1 MADKKRRTG
10 FRTLREGIITIALV
24 LLCFLVLM
32 NVLNLLFPTGTGLNL
47 LIGRAPEETATG
59 RAAESE
65 SHLQHGD
72 RQGTFGEDYGWAAVL
87 ENSHH
92 RVKSKRGSDIA
103 WEPARAGMRLYDQ
116 DAIQTLEKS
125 SALIRF
131 DAENVIDLDENSLIV
146 IRRMEK
152 DLLFKEK
159 RSYMVMVD
167 GVLRGRLNAADEN
180 GVYLEVALPNAT
192 TRLQAQPNGGE
203 AVEFRIDVAQ
213 DEGSAVTIFSGEAEV
228 EANGEAVWLG
238 ANQMTRIAGDEAPSA
253 PLALPRAAR
262 LTAPAHDTLFAYR
275 SLPPRVR
282 LDWQAVPGIE
292 GYRLLLA
299 RDRRFRDIVLE
310 EKLDQPGFVH
320 GNLTPGTYYWK
331 VSSLADQVEGS
342 FSEVRRFRLAQD
354 QEPPH
359 LELALPE
366 QVDKPDLEI
375 AGQTE
380 PDAQLYIS
388 GESVTLGSAG
398 GFRHPVT
405 LEPGLNIVVV
415 EAVDA
420 AGNVTYRSQLIQG
433 KF

>member
-1 MADKKRRTG
+1 MADKKRFSG
-10 FRTLREGIITIALV
+10 FRTVREGVITIALV

-32 NVLNLLFPTGTGLNL
+32 SVLNLLFPTGTGLNL
-47 LIGRAPEETATG
+47 LIGRGQE
-59 RAAESE
+59 
-65 SHLQHGD
+65 
-72 RQGTFGEDYGWAAVL
+72 GEDALPGEGSDLQLQRGAQAGRFSEDFSWAAVL
-87 ENSHH
+87 EKSSH
-92 RVKSKRGSDIA
+92 RVKSKRGNDIA
-103 WEPARAGMRLYDQ
+103 WKPAQVGMRLYDQ
-116 DAIQTLEKS
+116 DAVQTLEKS
-125 SALIRF
+125 TALIRF

-192 TRLQAQPNGGE
+192 TRLQAQPDGGE

-238 ANQMTRIAGDEAPSA
+238 ANQMTRIDGDAAPSA
-253 PLALPRAAR
+253 PVALPRAAR
-262 LTAPAHDTLFAYR
+262 LTAPDRDTLFAYR

-282 LDWQAVPGIE
+282 LDWEAVPGIE

-299 RDRRFRDIVLE
+299 RDRSFRDLVLE
-310 EKLDQPGFVH
+310 EHLQRPGFVH
-320 GNLTPGTYYWK
+320 GNLTPGTYFWK
-331 VSSLADQVEGS
+331 VSSLAGQVEGA
-342 FSEVRRFRLAQD
+342 FSETRRFRLLQD
-354 QEPPH
+354 QSPPE
-359 LELALPE
+359 LELTLPE
-366 QVDKPDLEI
+366 QADHPQLEI
-375 AGQTE
+375 AGRTE
-380 PDAQLYIS
+380 PDAQLFIA
-388 GESVTLGSAG
+388 GQPVRLGTAG
-398 GFRHPVT
+398 GFRHALA
-405 LEPGLNIVVV
+405 LEPGINVIVV